1 MPITVPAAAMPAIQ
15 PAVMLCR
22 GRLGRLSLPV
32 ELCPASSSSPAA
44 AMSFF
49 SCELLLAR
57 GHDALLLAHGSVEL
71 VAGELHLH
79 LSQREDEPV

>member
-44 AMSFF
+44 TMSF

-57 GHDALLLAHGSVEL
+57 GHDALLLAYGNVEL